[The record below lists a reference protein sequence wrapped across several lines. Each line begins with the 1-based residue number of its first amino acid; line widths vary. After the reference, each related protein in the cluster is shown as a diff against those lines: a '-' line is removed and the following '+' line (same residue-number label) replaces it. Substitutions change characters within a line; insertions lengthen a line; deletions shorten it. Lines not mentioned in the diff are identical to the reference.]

1 MKTAH
6 QRGGARPSGR
16 SLSAES
22 GLLEREV
29 ELEAVAAMIDLS
41 SDKGQLLVIEG
52 PPGIGKTSLLVEAR
66 ALAREAGLEVLSAR
80 GSELELEF
88 SHGVVRQLFEPC
100 LGRLP
105 EEEHAEVLAGAASL
119 ASPLFDPVQLR
130 SEPAM
135 DVSLATLHGLY
146 WLTAN
151 VAARRPLLLAIDD
164 LHWCDAASLRWLAY
178 LVARMEDLPLALVA
192 ALRSAEQGTDPV
204 VLGQLVSDPLATVV
218 RPAPLTAAATGR
230 LVRQPVDGAGL
241 RGGLLLALIRCGHYP
256 LPSITSGPGSGGM
269 SWPDGSGVLRAAR
282 SASHRSWSAT

>member
-66 ALAREAGLEVLSAR
+66 ALAREVGLEVLSAR

-105 EEEHAEVLAGAASL
+105 EEEHAEVLAGAASP
-119 ASPLFDPVQLR
+119 ASPLAALR
-130 SEPAM
+130 PGPAQGGA
-135 DVSLATLHGLY
+135 SHGHF
-146 WLTAN
+146 
-151 VAARRPLLLAIDD
+151 VADSTRPLLAD
-164 LHWCDAASLRWLAY
+164 
-178 LVARMEDLPLALVA
+178 
-192 ALRSAEQGTDPV
+192 
-204 VLGQLVSDPLATVV
+204 
-218 RPAPLTAAATGR
+218 
-230 LVRQPVDGAGL
+230 RQ
-241 RGGLLLALIRCGHYP
+241 C
-256 LPSITSGPGSGGM
+256 
-269 SWPDGSGVLRAAR
+269 R
-282 SASHRSWSAT
+282 SASTAPARDR

>member
-80 GSELELEF
+80 GSELEREF
-88 SHGVVRQLFEPC
+88 SYGVVRQLFESC

-105 EEEHAEVLAGAASL
+105 EEEQADVLAGAASL
-119 ASPLFDPVQLR
+119 ASPLFDPVQLTA
-130 SEPAM
+130 EPAT

-192 ALRSAEQGTDPV
+192 ALRPAEPGTDPLI
-204 VLGQLVSDPLATVV
+204 LGQIVSDPLAKVIQ
-218 RPAPLTAAATGR
+218 PAELTSEATGR
-230 LVRQPVDGAGL
+230 L
-241 RGGLLLALIRCGHYP
+241 IRAMLSPEAEESFC
-256 LPSITSGPGSGGM
+256 
-269 SWPDGSGVLRAAR
+269 
-282 SASHRSWSAT
+282 

>member
-41 SDKGQLLVIEG
+41 SDKGELLVIEG

-80 GSELELEF
+80 GSELERAF

-105 EEEHAEVLAGAASL
+105 EDEHAEVLAGAASL
-119 ASPLFDPVQLR
+119 ASPLFDPVQLTT
-130 SEPAM
+130 EPAI
-135 DVSLATLHGLY
+135 DVSLATLHDDVP
-146 WLTAN
+146 
-151 VAARRPLLLAIDD
+151 VAKNMITDEPLLVHHRGERRFAVRRLAG
-164 LHWCDAASLRWLAY
+164 SR
-178 LVARMEDLPLALVA
+178 EEQGG
-192 ALRSAEQGTDPV
+192 RSARFSV
-204 VLGQLVSDPLATVV
+204 
-218 RPAPLTAAATGR
+218 
-230 LVRQPVDGAGL
+230 
-241 RGGLLLALIRCGHYP
+241 Y
-256 LPSITSGPGSGGM
+256 
-269 SWPDGSGVLRAAR
+269 
-282 SASHRSWSAT
+282 